1 MDTNYVFNKYKI
13 KICREFSCYNHH
25 IYYQIRE
32 SGFSRQNMGLRTAE
46 NTIFLGYVK
55 RIDNFA
61 KKVNKSFG

>member
-1 MDTNYVFNKYKI
+1 
-13 KICREFSCYNHH
+13 
-25 IYYQIRE
+25 
-32 SGFSRQNMGLRTAE
+32 MGLRTAE